1 MSRSSPSGP
10 PPMLIRLYGA
20 GKVLRLRDLLLEL
33 SKSSRDA
40 EALREI
46 LLLHRAIEATL
57 QSQQGKT
64 NVLCYGYRKKRPSN
78 TGRQLHGVSD
88 TETFYTNSIADSLLS
103 PAWQLLLS
111 RIGDTLMLYL
121 LLHVSMFSCL
131 ANDCCLQLTGQTM
144 VQVAREWKRVSTLP
158 GIALDPKGGGG
169 LVGAAEIPSE
179 RGKRAA
185 AAAAAAAA
193 AVIIEGSRNLDVVV
207 DAGRG
212 GGVEQVARLPAPF
225 HLGPATQDP
234 GELFQS
240 PLEEHDTSNVDNADI
255 INPLQDGV
263 GERVEGLLPVIKKV
277 QARPSS
283 WQRRKAR
290 RAADEANM
298 QMEVDPGSTADT
310 GTGGTA
316 GGHTERYGGLPST
329 QPSSTVDA
337 SAVTSSN
344 PQMSHPIENAAAR
357 PAVVEAQRLVAPT
370 GNNNGV
376 DWRSTKLNDCGH
388 TQWPRYMPKPSE
400 MIINRSPIFYCST
413 FPLKPGFAARHILN
427 VLRSRPDAGQVLY
440 AAIFNP
446 RNNPIGRASNMMQPR
461 HVMIP
466 QVPLSI
472 PRKHQQMIP
481 LLESVVR
488 RAKSCPY
495 NKLLNFHC
503 PLPRLLRK
511 DAPGA
516 GHCGCGGGDVPG
528 GAQPRPPQLV
538 PDEEKDLSTLMN
550 ELYEIEQRADH
561 AHHLQQQQHERQI
574 EAAGTAAGGQAAGSA
589 ASVPPLPHHGR
600 RRGKL
605 TGLGQ
610 LVLEAESQ
618 LDSALISHSED
629 LNHRVGP
636 RSDPVAARR
645 TQPAIT
651 VTATGGSARPII
663 VSESGLPSTQPQE
676 DGHEEGNLKDVDAS
690 LHHPKRPALLFPLLH
705 TTKQNTTSSSTLSP
719 ESLSSCFVPHEQ
731 VTRFVWA
738 VLRRIVPAVML
749 GDKKSRRALH
759 KSLRKFI
766 SLRRF
771 EQMNVNQVIQKQ
783 RVSSMHWI
791 SSPNSLLEPSSTAR
805 TPKENKTIPAN
816 QAAAHQRVLI
826 LWSGWLFSAV
836 VVPLLRTHFFCT
848 ESEAYRQQVFY
859 YRKPV
864 WVRLASAAIDGL
876 LGTQFAPLPSAKAQR
891 ILECRRLGVAGLRL
905 LPKRVGM
912 RFIVNMGKR
921 AKVVFKA
928 PQQSINEDTCGA
940 IAGLPAAGG
949 RPPLPSTTRLAG
961 RKHPRQ
967 EDTHLTFVS
976 VNSMLGGVHQILK
989 LEASRQPAAFG
1000 ASVFGYNDTYCKLQP
1015 YIRTWKAAA
1024 AAAAA
1029 GGGGGKNNKQ
1039 QKALFLAE
1047 HPSHSKPS
1055 LPPPSYLMPYIVS
1068 VDVSRAFDHVD
1079 VATLLDLVTQLL
1091 QSEKYL
1097 VVKYSEIVPCMGDI
1111 KVLPRKL
1118 AVPADGAHSNEIM
1131 KDFPSRAAQWA
1142 LTRKGKVFV
1151 DGVVYE
1157 QITRI
1162 DALHILKQHLTANL
1176 VKLKKIWHYQ
1186 CRGIAQG
1193 STLSTL
1199 LCCLYL
1205 AHVER
1210 VCLMPIINSYRPSS
1224 AFSISSL
1231 PPRNDGSGGGGGG
1244 GGSLKTSSL
1253 GGTGGGLTA
1262 LAAAAGSRDTPT
1274 CQHQNVNNNRMAS
1287 VHRQATPTSTG
1298 TAAAGAIHSV
1308 LLRLVDDWLLV
1319 TTHRSVAEEVA
1330 KCMLGGIPAYNIVVN
1345 PDKTKLSFQLKIK
1358 NTRCGGSDITG
1369 GGGGGM
1375 NAALNAV
1382 VEPSVYTSSDGS
1394 TYVKWCGLLLN
1405 TNTLEIMGDYTR
1417 YTGEHIST
1425 SLTIPMKKGMGAAL
1439 GSKLCHYLRPKVH
1452 PLLLDPSINSPTTIR
1467 VNVYQAFMIGAMKFH
1482 CYVRAMPV
1490 APTATS
1496 KVLFNAIEIGIAF
1509 MVKLTRPRR
1518 VAAALRPS
1526 VTVLCDPGLSP
1537 ANVRYLG
1544 LHAFKTVLGRKQ
1556 ASYVALLKEIE
1567 EALAL
1572 PACARCARALAPAV
1586 DAKKSTILDA
1596 IIY

>member
-1 MSRSSPSGP
+1 
-10 PPMLIRLYGA
+10 
-20 GKVLRLRDLLLEL
+20 
-33 SKSSRDA
+33 
-40 EALREI
+40 
-46 LLLHRAIEATL
+46 
-57 QSQQGKT
+57 
-64 NVLCYGYRKKRPSN
+64 
-78 TGRQLHGVSD
+78 
-88 TETFYTNSIADSLLS
+88 
-103 PAWQLLLS
+103 
-111 RIGDTLMLYL
+111 
-121 LLHVSMFSCL
+121 
-131 ANDCCLQLTGQTM
+131 
-144 VQVAREWKRVSTLP
+144 
-158 GIALDPKGGGG
+158 
-169 LVGAAEIPSE
+169 
-179 RGKRAA
+179 
-185 AAAAAAAA
+185 
-193 AVIIEGSRNLDVVV
+193 
-207 DAGRG
+207 
-212 GGVEQVARLPAPF
+212 
-225 HLGPATQDP
+225 
-234 GELFQS
+234 
-240 PLEEHDTSNVDNADI
+240 
-255 INPLQDGV
+255 
-263 GERVEGLLPVIKKV
+263 
-277 QARPSS
+277 
-283 WQRRKAR
+283 
-290 RAADEANM
+290 
-298 QMEVDPGSTADT
+298 
-310 GTGGTA
+310 
-316 GGHTERYGGLPST
+316 
-329 QPSSTVDA
+329 
-337 SAVTSSN
+337 
-344 PQMSHPIENAAAR
+344 
-357 PAVVEAQRLVAPT
+357 
-370 GNNNGV
+370 
-376 DWRSTKLNDCGH
+376 
-388 TQWPRYMPKPSE
+388 
-400 MIINRSPIFYCST
+400 
-413 FPLKPGFAARHILN
+413 
-427 VLRSRPDAGQVLY
+427 
-440 AAIFNP
+440 
-446 RNNPIGRASNMMQPR
+446 MQPR
-461 HVMIP
+461 HVIIP

-472 PRKHQQMIP
+472 PKKHQHMIP

-495 NKLLNFHC
+495 NKLMNFHC
-503 PLPRLLRK
+503 PLPRVLRK
-511 DAPGA
+511 EGPDTLRHG
-516 GHCGCGGGDVPG
+516 GNGGNGGGGVIG
-528 GAQPRPPQLV
+528 GAQPRPPPLV
-538 PDEEKDLSTLMN
+538 LDEEKDLDTLMD
-550 ELYEIEQRADH
+550 ELHDMEQRADH
-561 AHHLQQQQHERQI
+561 ALHLQQQQQQQQQI
-574 EAAGTAAGGQAAGSA
+574 EAAPAAAGSA
-589 ASVPPLPHHGR
+589 PAQAVPILPPHGR

-605 TGLGQ
+605 TGLGK
-610 LVLEAESQ
+610 LVLQAESQ
-618 LDSALISHSED
+618 FDSVGISHSEE
-629 LNHRVGP
+629 LSRRVT
-636 RSDPVAARR
+636 RSATAAARR

-651 VTATGGSARPII
+651 ATATGGSALPII
-663 VSESGLPSTQPQE
+663 VSETDLASTQPQE
-676 DGHEEGNLKDVDAS
+676 EGNLEDDPAR
-690 LHHPKRPALLFPLLH
+690 HPKRPVLPLPPPLPPRE
-705 TTKQNTTSSSTLSP
+705 NTTNSSSSTLSAQ
-719 ESLSSCFVPHEQ
+719 SLSSCFVPHEQ

-791 SSPNSLLEPSSTAR
+791 TSPNSLLEASSTVSTIDEER
-805 TPKENKTIPAN
+805 KTIPPN

-826 LWSGWLFSAV
+826 LWIGWLFSAV

-864 WVRLASAAIDGL
+864 WVRLASAAIDGIV
-876 LGTQFAPLPSAKAQR
+876 GTQFAPLPTAKAQR

-928 PQQSINEDTCGA
+928 PQQSINDACGA
-940 IAGLPAAGG
+940 ASAPQAAVRG
-949 RPPLPSTTRLAG
+949 RPPLPSTTLIG

-967 EDTHLTFVS
+967 QDTQLTFAS

-1024 AAAAA
+1024 AAAA
-1029 GGGGGKNNKQ
+1029 GGRNNQQ
-1039 QKALFLAE
+1039 QKTPSLGG
-1047 HPSHSKPS
+1047 HPSPAKPS
-1055 LPPPSYLMPYIVS
+1055 LPTSSPLIPYIVS

-1079 VATLLDLVTQLL
+1079 VTTLLDLVTQLL

-1118 AVPADGAHSNEIM
+1118 AVPADGANSDEIM

-1157 QITRI
+1157 QITRM

-1176 VKLKKIWHYQ
+1176 VKLKKLWHYQ

-1210 VCLMPIINSYRPSS
+1210 VCLMPIINSYKPSS
-1224 AFSISSL
+1224 AVSLSSL
-1231 PPRNDGSGGGGGG
+1231 SPRNRHGGGGGG
-1244 GGSLKTSSL
+1244 AGSFKTSSL

-1262 LAAAAGSRDTPT
+1262 LAAAAGSRDTPNF
-1274 CQHQNVNNNRMAS
+1274 QQQNVNNNRMA
-1287 VHRQATPTSTG
+1287 VHRQGTTTSTG
-1298 TAAAGAIHSV
+1298 TAAAAATHSV

-1330 KCMLGGIPAYNIVVN
+1330 TCMLGGIPAYNIVVN
-1345 PDKTKLSFQLKIK
+1345 PDKTKLSFQLKMK
-1358 NTRCGGSDITG
+1358 NTSHGGSDCG
-1369 GGGGGM
+1369 GGGGGGS
-1375 NAALNAV
+1375 AAARAV
-1382 VEPSVYTSSDGS
+1382 VEPSVFTSSDGS
-1394 TYVKWCGLLLN
+1394 SYVKWCGLLLN
-1405 TNTLEIMGDYTR
+1405 TTTLEIMGDYTR
-1417 YTGEHIST
+1417 YAGEHIST

-1452 PLLLDPSINSPTTIR
+1452 PLLLDPSINSPTTVR

-1490 APTATS
+1490 PPTAAS
-1496 KVLFNAIEIGIAF
+1496 NVLINAIEMGIAF
-1509 MVKLTRPRR
+1509 MIKLTRPRR

-1544 LHAFKTVLGRKQ
+1544 LHAFKTALGRKQ
-1556 ASYVALLKEIE
+1556 RSYLSLLKEIE

-1572 PACARCARALAPAV
+1572 PACARCANALAPAV

-1596 IIY
+1596 VIY